1 MKRSSPLHCIILMLC
16 YVARR
21 LILAIPMLLGISL
34 VLFLIYNL
42 VQIDPLVM
50 IVGERAMDNP
60 EIVAAAVRKWGLDRP
75 IWEQYLT
82 YVVNIARGDFG
93 NSFLTRRPVVDDLR
107 LFLPATVELA
117 VSSLAFA
124 TILGVP
130 LGILAGIKYR
140 SLFDRA
146 IWFVSL
152 LNASLPPFW
161 TGLIFL
167 TVFYFYLGIMPGPG
181 RLDPRMSDPPRVTG
195 LYTVDALLTGDVQ
208 AFGSALHHLVLPTL
222 ILGGFTL
229 ALVVRVTRAA
239 IIEEMRRD
247 YIRTAR
253 GKGLSERRVIVRHA
267 LRNVMMPLV
276 TILGLAFA
284 GLLSGAVMTET
295 VFDWP
300 GLGQYLVKAAVNF
313 DYPAIQGGTLL
324 IAVIYVVVNLGVDV
338 LYGLLDPRVRYD

>member
-1 MKRSSPLHCIILMLC
+1 MLR

-21 LILAIPMLLGISL
+21 LILTIPMLLGISL

-130 LGILAGIKYR
+130 LGIVAGVKYR

>member
-1 MKRSSPLHCIILMLC
+1 MLR

-21 LILAIPMLLGISL
+21 LILTIPMLLGISL

-75 IWEQYLT
+75 IWEQYIT
-82 YVVNIARGDFG
+82 YVANMARGDFG
-93 NSFLTRRPVVDDLR
+93 ASFLTRRPVVEDLR

-117 VSSLAFA
+117 FSSLAFA
-124 TILGVP
+124 TILGIP
-130 LGILAGIKYR
+130 LGILAGVKYR
-140 SLFDRA
+140 SLFDRGV
-146 IWFVSL
+146 WFVSL

-167 TVFYFYLGIMPGPG
+167 TIFYFYLGIMPGPG
-181 RLDPRMSDPPRVTG
+181 RLDPRMSDPARVTG
-195 LYTVDALLTGDVQ
+195 LYTVDSLLAGDVQ

-267 LRNVMMPLV
+267 LCNVMMPLV

-324 IAVIYVVVNLGVDV
+324 IAVVYAVVNLGVDV
-338 LYGLLDPRVRYD
+338 MYGLLDPRVRYD